1 MNFVI
6 CGLLTCHSIE
16 YHGPPLDRKHKD
28 GRIAPMA
35 KITKQP
41 WVWLVGVFAIMIV
54 VGIATA

>member
-1 MNFVI
+1 
-6 CGLLTCHSIE
+6 
-16 YHGPPLDRKHKD
+16 
-28 GRIAPMA
+28 MA